1 MRLGLLE
8 RRDGSQAVCAWTE
21 AGVVDLELARERLGA
36 PPDAA
41 TRSLAAAVE
50 DADAVERLAR
60 LAQAGRAWAEPP
72 AEVRWLPP
80 LVRPDRPVFCVG
92 KNYAEHVREGARA
105 GEGSA
110 LPAAPMFFTKLA
122 ATVVGNGRPVVA
134 WSHTR
139 ELDYEAELGVVL
151 GRDGRDVGEDEVPAR
166 IFGYTLVNDVTA
178 RDLQRLHGQWFK
190 GKNLETF
197 CPVGPWIVTA
207 DEVGWPVELEL
218 TLRVNGEIRQRLHTR
233 EMIFDIARIVADLS
247 RGLTLRAGDLI
258 STGTGPGCAFGMAEP
273 RWLRP
278 GDRVE
283 VECGAI
289 GTLWNEIV
297 GDAGR

>member
-1 MRLGLLE
+1 MKLGLLE

-21 AGVVDLELARERLGA
+21 AGIVDLELARERLGV
-36 PPDAA
+36 PPDGA
-41 TRSLAAAVE
+41 TRSLAEVVGS
-50 DADAVERLAR
+50 ADALDLLTRLAR
-60 LAQAGRAWAEPP
+60 EGRAWAQAPE
-72 AEVRWLPP
+72 EVRLLPP
-80 LVRPDRPVFCVG
+80 VVNWDRPVFCVG
-92 KNYAEHVREGARA
+92 KNYPEHVREGARA
-105 GEGSA
+105 GEGA
-110 LPAAPMFFTKLA
+110 AIPGAPMFFTKLA
-122 ATVVGNGRPVVA
+122 GTVVGSGSPVVA
-134 WSHTR
+134 WSHTC
-139 ELDYEAELGVVL
+139 ELDYEAELAVVIGQG
-151 GRDGRDVGEDEVPAR
+151 GRDIREEEVPGR

-178 RDLQRLHGQWFK
+178 RDLQRRHGQWFK

-197 CPVGPWIVTA
+197 CPLGPWIVTA
-207 DEVGWPVELEL
+207 EEVGWPVELEL
-218 TLRVNGEIRQRLHTR
+218 TLRVNGETRQRLNTR
-233 EMIFDIARIVADLS
+233 DMIFDIARIVVDLS

-297 GDAGR
+297 EEAAR